1 MRKLSNYYLLSELL
15 NYDLYLVSTVINHFL
30 DKDIDTIFKHLQD
43 LNIEEY
49 QGAIDEALDLPVVQL
64 KLLAADSWFK
74 NEHSYILYLESLLS
88 LNNIEYIEFK
98 PKKEVKSKYE
108 TMSLF

>member
-1 MRKLSNYYLLSELL
+1 MLNFDIYLTS
-15 NYDLYLVSTVINHFL
+15 VVINHFL

-49 QGAIDEALDLPVVQL
+49 QSAIDEALDLPVSQL
-64 KLLAADSWFK
+64 KLISEDSWFK
-74 NEHSYILYLESLLS
+74 SESSYIRYLESLLS
-88 LNNIEYIEFK
+88 LNNIEYISYK

-108 TMSLF
+108 TGSLF